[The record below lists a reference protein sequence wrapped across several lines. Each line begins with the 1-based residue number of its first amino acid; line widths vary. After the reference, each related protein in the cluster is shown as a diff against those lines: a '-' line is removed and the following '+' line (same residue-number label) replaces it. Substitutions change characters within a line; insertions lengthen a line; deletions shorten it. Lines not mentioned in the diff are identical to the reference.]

1 MSGTYDVIVVGARC
15 AGASTAMLLARN
27 GLKVLLVDRAK
38 FPSDIP
44 HGHLIHRHGP
54 RRLRDWGLLER
65 LVASGCPPITTI
77 TRDTGPFPLVGR
89 DLVIDGVAA
98 AYGPRRI
105 ALDKL
110 LIDGALEAGV
120 ELRDG
125 FAAEE
130 YTGDGN
136 RVTGIR
142 GRDRTSA
149 ARVTERAAIT
159 VGADGRGS
167 HLARTVRATE
177 YEVTPTVACWYFSY
191 WSGVP
196 SNGLELYERG
206 ERAIFGHPT
215 NDGLFALFV
224 GWPISR
230 QQAVQSDLERSFMA
244 VFDLVPGLS
253 ERVRGGRREERFYG
267 AANLPNFL
275 RKPFGP
281 GWALVGDAGCHKDPY
296 LALGICDALR
306 DAALLAEA
314 ISQGLSGRRSIDKAM
329 ADYERHRNA
338 ATLTDYRLN
347 LELAQFKPRP
357 SEEHRLREAL
367 CGNQEATNRFFMARE
382 GMIPPETFFD
392 PQNLKCLMA
401 AVGEDAVRAR

>member
-1 MSGTYDVIVVGARC
+1 MSGKYDVIVVGARC

-65 LVASGCPPITTI
+65 LVAGGCPPITTI
-77 TRDTGPFPLVGR
+77 TRDIGPFPLVGR
-89 DLVIDGVAA
+89 DLLIDGVAA

-110 LIDGALEAGV
+110 LIDGALGAGV

-130 YTGDGN
+130 YTAEGN

-142 GRDRTSA
+142 RRDRTSG
-149 ARVTERAAIT
+149 ARITECAAIT

-196 SNGLELYERG
+196 SDGLELYERG

-224 GWPISR
+224 GWPISQ
-230 QQAVQSDLERSFMA
+230 QQAVQADLERSLMA
-244 VFDLVPGLS
+244 VVDLVPGLS

-306 DAALLAEA
+306 DAALLADA
-314 ISQGLSGRRSIDKAM
+314 ISLGLSARCSIDVAM
-329 ADYERHRNA
+329 AGYERNRNA
-338 ATLTDYRLN
+338 VTLPDYRLN
-347 LELAQFKPRP
+347 LDLAQFKPRP
-357 SEEHRLREAL
+357 PHEGRLYEAL
-367 CGNQEATNRFFMARE
+367 RGNQEATNRYFMARE
-382 GMIPPETFFD
+382 GMIPPEAFFN
-392 PQNLKCLMA
+392 PQNLGRLMA
-401 AVGEDAVRAR
+401 RAEAQ